1 MRKLI
6 LGAILAASVA
16 TPVLAQDY
24 NGQRYDDRGGYS
36 GVQGYDR
43 DDIQDRYQGGYDGR
57 DQAYDDR
64 GYDDRDDRRGYGDD
78 RRGYGNDR
86 GEWRGQGSRR
96 VSYSWLTGR
105 QLPGQLGN
113 RSWIVHPD
121 RIGLPYAP
129 RSTHWI
135 AIRDSALLVRNYD
148 RVVLRVVPLR
158 G

>member
-16 TPVLAQDY
+16 APVFAQDY

-36 GVQGYDR
+36 AQQDYDR
-43 DDIQDRYQGGYDGR
+43 DGIQDRYQGDRGYDGR
-57 DQAYDDR
+57 DQAYDNR
-64 GYDDRDDRRGYGDD
+64 GYDDRGYNDRGYG
-78 RRGYGNDR
+78 DR

-96 VSYSWLTGR
+96 VSFSWLTGR
-105 QLPGQLGN
+105 QLPGQLAN

-121 RIGLPYAP
+121 RVGLPYAP
-129 RSTHWI
+129 RATHWI

-148 RVVLRVVPLR
+148 RTVLRVLPFR